1 MLVSI
6 ENNSK
11 KTQTDEFPQNIH
23 NELRDRLMI
32 ALETEKCYLD
42 VNLTISSLAK
52 RLHSNREYL
61 SRTIHHF
68 FGKNYIDLINEYRV
82 KEAIQLLENI
92 SNKTQTK
99 QNMLEVA
106 NASGFK
112 STSTFNPAFKKILG
126 ITPSGYRQRIKVE
139 GVINDI

>member
-6 ENNSK
+6 ENTSK
-11 KTQTDEFPQNIH
+11 KSLSDEFPQNIH
-23 NELRDRLMI
+23 YELRDKLII

-42 VNLTISSLAK
+42 VNLTLSSLSK
-52 RLHSNREYL
+52 ELHTNREYL

-68 FGKNYIDLINEYRV
+68 FQKNYIDFINEYRV
-82 KEAIQLLENI
+82 KEATRILGSI
-92 SNKTQTK
+92 SNKIQTK

-112 STSTFNPAFKKILG
+112 STSTFNPAFKKIMG
-126 ITPSGYRQRIKVE
+126 VTPSEYKQQMKGENTEV
-139 GVINDI
+139 